1 MIKGTAKGIVVG
13 TGDNTVMGRIA
24 SLATSIDTGETPIG
38 KEIARFVYIITS
50 VAVFLGVCLL
60 VMSLIHGYHWVD
72 SVIFLIGVIVAV
84 VPEGLLATLTV

>member
-1 MIKGTAKGIVVG
+1 MN

-38 KEIARFVYIITS
+38 KEIARFVNIITS
-50 VAVFLGVCLL
+50 VAVLLGVCLL
-60 VMSLIHGYHWVD
+60 VLSLILGYHWVD